1 MKNYSDQYIQAIKNG
16 IEANFSILD
25 QTINWANKNLK
36 YDEKD
41 EVLLKVKTS
50 KNTFQKIYDNIDAKP
65 VMAVFGGSQVGKSY
79 LIKNLLSSNG
89 QPFIIKNQ
97 GDEYDFLQDINPP
110 GVGAESTGV
119 VTRFTIDD
127 NLKFAD
133 FPIQIKLLSAKD
145 LLIIV
150 LDSFFLDL
158 KKIKQ
163 YNSTKEINAHLEVLE
178 QNYQGEVQQYLT
190 DFDILEIKDYF
201 ENHLSKH
208 TILFEG
214 LRETKFFERV
224 GTIINGYTPNQ
235 WGNVFNI
242 LWLNNTH
249 LNQLFTLLIESLAKL
264 DFDKSAYIRFNE
276 VLRGGGEILDV
287 QRLKELKTS
296 TKITD
301 VKRENGQTISILQ
314 SLITALTAEL
324 IFTVPKE
331 LVDEKPF
338 LNNSDLLDFP
348 GARSRLAV
356 EIEDIDEQII
366 PDMLLRGKVS
376 YLFNKY
382 SDDFSINNLLFCTN
396 DKQLDVNEIPSLL
409 FNWISKNI
417 GENKIERS
425 NALQKAN
432 VPPLFVIF
440 TFFNNQLKF
449 DTTNDIHYKEDQSSL
464 NYKWDTRF
472 NRFFKNEIVTQTKDW
487 DVEWTMM
494 NHYFQNFYVL
504 RDFKYSTDTYEGFE
518 LTGTET
524 GIREERKEYLD
535 VLKNSFVQFDFVQ
548 KHFNQPELY
557 WDEAT
562 SINFDG
568 SKRIIINLNEVS
580 NNYSKTNYY
589 LNKLN
594 EITLDLKSFLKQ
606 FIYSDD
612 IAEIRANS
620 MKNVNSLQFTFNTI
634 LTKDP
639 NSFNN
644 FLNILA
650 VDTVDIYNL
659 LNENIV
665 VDSSSVNDN
674 NIDQNNI
681 LLLQYPELKD
691 VNSYDDA
698 IEILKT
704 NLWLST
710 KEEVET
716 FLETQGIDK
725 NKLFTKKESKSKAEI
740 YSDLIFNYWKS
751 KITNQSNF
759 NYFTSQGLTP
769 SNINFL
775 VDHLFSIIKNR
786 KVENKIVKILND
798 VISETENNRGIEE
811 FLAES
816 FTLIVNAIISKFDID
831 FFTKDEIEE
840 IKKMPNYRQFLNF
853 QKLEETP
860 SNDLSNLFEEE
871 AIINSEAIML
881 RKYNKWIEFL
891 RISLLVNCG
900 FVNYDEQANRELKAF
915 IEQLST
921 HNELVHE

>member
-1 MKNYSDQYIQAIKNG
+1 MKNYSGQYIQAIKNG

-50 KNTFQKIYDNIDAKP
+50 KNTFQKIFDNIDAKP

-97 GDEYDFLQDINPP
+97 VDEYDFLQDINPP

-119 VTRFTIDD
+119 VTRFTIDE

-163 YNSTKEINAHLEVLE
+163 YNSTKEINSHLEVLE

-276 VLRGGGEILDV
+276 VLRGGGQILDV

-487 DVEWTMM
+487 DVEWTMV

-548 KHFNQPELY
+548 KHFSQPELY

-568 SKRIIINLNEVS
+568 SKRIILNLNEVS

-606 FIYSDD
+606 FIHSDD

-665 VDSSSVNDN
+665 VDSSSVNEN

-716 FLETQGIDK
+716 FLEIQGIDK

-816 FTLIVNAIISKFDID
+816 FTLIINAIISKFDID

-900 FVNYDEQANRELKAF
+900 FVNYDEQANRELKEF

>member
-79 LIKNLLSSNG
+79 LIKNLLSWNG

-665 VDSSSVNDN
+665 VDSSSVNEN